1 MYQANVVNA
10 MPNNGSFER
19 YRAEMARESR
29 RGSELQRGESH
40 NFSQEAYRLCDVGAM
55 AEMVNIDKTQM
66 ARDKD
71 RRKKVGAPVVLVGT
85 VRYPILRL

>member
-19 YRAEMARESR
+19 YRAERWHGSLDVDQKCNAARVTT
-29 RGSELQRGESH
+29 L
-40 NFSQEAYRLCDVGAM
+40 FFQEAYRLCDVGAM

-66 ARDKD
+66 TRDSKTEA
-71 RRKKVGAPVVLVGT
+71 K
-85 VRYPILRL
+85 RLERQWC